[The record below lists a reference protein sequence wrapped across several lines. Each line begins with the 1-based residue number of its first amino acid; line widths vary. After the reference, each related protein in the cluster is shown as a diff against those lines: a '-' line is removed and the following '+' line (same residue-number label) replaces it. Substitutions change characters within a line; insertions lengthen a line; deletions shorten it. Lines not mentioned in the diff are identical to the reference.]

1 MTIVC
6 GTDFSEHAVLA
17 VRAAGAIAMRLAV
30 PLKLVHVMDAHVG
43 IVHAAGRLGVDA
55 ICMATHG
62 HAGAL
67 QLVLGSQAHAVVQ
80 RARQPVLLVPPER
93 GG

>member
-17 VRAAGAIAMRLAV
+17 ARAAGAIAMRLAV

-43 IVHAAGRLGVDA
+43 I
-55 ICMATHG
+55 G

-67 QLVLGSQAHAVVQ
+67 QLVLGSQAHAGVQ

>member
-17 VRAAGAIAMRLAV
+17 VRAAGA
-30 PLKLVHVMDAHVG
+30 